1 MGKKS
6 MAKLV
11 RRMSEFPEDELIEL
25 AFDVANSEE
34 LSRDG
39 ERLLERIQASP
50 GALAKFD
57 EYLRTISE
65 ARAAFDEMTG
75 PAEAAPTPMD
85 DNTLAEYLDGVLS
98 DAEREQVEAQL
109 VGEPGALQQLIGLA
123 ELLEP
128 GEDES
133 STVTFVIELAK
144 KGLRLLSHPAEGFE
158 LIPLQPA
165 AVLGPE
171 KTQRVQTWTQRL
183 GPVHV
188 HCTLQAT
195 KDDLLGLTIKLISP
209 ARPPKGSRISLL
221 ADGKL
226 VQSDVVPDSG
236 ELTLRNLEPATY
248 DLDIIVPSLSVAR
261 MRFDFMNGQS

>member
-1 MGKKS
+1 
-6 MAKLV
+6 
-11 RRMSEFPEDELIEL
+11 MSEYPEEKMVEL
-25 AFDVANSEE
+25 AFGVANSEK
-34 LSRDG
+34 LSRDH

-65 ARAAFDEMTG
+65 ARAAFDELTG
-75 PAEAAPTPMD
+75 PAGAAPAPID

-98 DAEREQVEAQL
+98 EAERGQVEARL
-109 VGEPGALQQLIGLA
+109 VSEPGALQQLAGLA
-123 ELLEP
+123 ELLES

-133 STVTFVIELAK
+133 PALTFVIELAK
-144 KGLRLLSHPAEGFE
+144 KGLRMLSHPTEGFE

-171 KTQRVQTWTQRL
+171 RTQRIQTWTQRL

-209 ARPPKGSRISLL
+209 APPPSGSRVSLL
-221 ADGKL
+221 AGGKL
-226 VQSDVVPDSG
+226 VQSDVLPDSG
-236 ELTLRNLEPATY
+236 EVTLRNLEPAIY
-248 DLDIIVPSLSVAR
+248 DLDIIIPSATVAR
-261 MRFDFMNGQS
+261 MRFDFMRQQL